1 MSGCSVRND
10 YAFGRV
16 GPRIPHSLALARHMG
31 LNLIRLGTSIKSK
44 RLPAATSDKSR
55 PALLGFEAHEED
67 EDGDEQ

>member
-1 MSGCSVRND
+1 
-10 YAFGRV
+10 
-16 GPRIPHSLALARHMG
+16 MG